1 MKRIGFYLIMII
13 GMMLCWGCGDHK
25 ITESTETEAGLPEY
39 KMAQLDMAQICEFG
53 KVQDEYVCIG
63 EADNGGYIRLT
74 GKKPDGDFRQEE
86 LKIDSVMDE
95 TDMITA
101 ADMDEAGCLYLAVS
115 RMDDKRDITGKIV
128 KVTPDDT
135 VQILADHIEE
145 NVKNI
150 RLIADGYI
158 IGCSDGM
165 LQCFSMEGHMKYEI

>member
-74 GKKPDGDFRQEE
+74 GK
-86 LKIDSVMDE
+86 
-95 TDMITA
+95 
-101 ADMDEAGCLYLAVS
+101 S
-115 RMDDKRDITGKIV
+115 RMEISGR
-128 KVTPDDT
+128 
-135 VQILADHIEE
+135 
-145 NVKNI
+145 KNL
-150 RLIADGYI
+150 RLI
-158 IGCSDGM
+158 
-165 LQCFSMEGHMKYEI
+165 LLWMKQI